1 MKPLVS
7 ILIVFIVLVS
17 LFDGE
22 NIVKSLF
29 EQLAALF
36 SLSLFSSGAMAEE
49 GIGGASSFA
58 FIVVILAVVL
68 IFSGV
73 KTVPQGSQ
81 HNVERFGRFTRSL
94 TPGLNF
100 ILPFVDRVVHKV
112 NMMEQV
118 IDIQQQ
124 SVISRDNAVI
134 VADGVV
140 FYQIL
145 DAPKATYEVSRLDVA
160 MQNLCLT
167 NIRTVLGAMNLDQ
180 ILSNRDEI
188 NAKLLD
194 VVDAATD
201 PWGVK
206 VTRIEIKDLEPPKDL
221 VEAMSRQ
228 MKAERQKRAD
238 ILEAEGKRQSE
249 ILRAEGEKQAAILD
263 AEGRKE
269 SAFRDAEAR
278 ERMAEAEARATQLV
292 SDAIKSGDA
301 QAINY
306 FVAQKYVEALQT
318 IGTAENEKLVLLPME
333 ASSILGSLAGIGE
346 LSKSV
351 FGNKS
356 E

>member
-1 MKPLVS
+1 MKILYQRALNVLMLLMISPVVMAAGGLGGPDTLV
-7 ILIVFIVLVS
+7 LIV
-17 LFDGE
+17 
-22 NIVKSLF
+22 
-29 EQLAALF
+29 
-36 SLSLFSSGAMAEE
+36 
-49 GIGGASSFA
+49 
-58 FIVVILAVVL
+58 VVL
-68 IFSGV
+68 AIVIVFSGV
-73 KTVPQGSQ
+73 KTVPQGSE
-81 HNVERFGRFTRSL
+81 HTVERFGRFTKSL
-94 TPGLNF
+94 KPGLNF
-100 ILPFVDRVVHKV
+100 IVPFVDRITHKV

-118 IDIQQQ
+118 IDIDQQ
-124 SVISRDNAVI
+124 SVISRDNAAI

-140 FYQIL
+140 FYQVL
-145 DAPKATYEVSRLDVA
+145 DASQATYEVSRLDIA

-188 NAKLLD
+188 NAKLLS
-194 VVDAATD
+194 VVDSATD

-206 VTRIEIKDLEPPKDL
+206 VTRIEIKDLEPPQDL

-238 ILEAEGKRQSE
+238 ILEAEGQRQSE
-249 ILRAEGEKQAAILD
+249 ILKAEGEKQAAILE

-278 ERMAEAEARATQLV
+278 ERLAEAEAKATQLV

-306 FVAQKYVEALQT
+306 FVAQKYVEALQA

-333 ASSILGSLAGIGE
+333 ASGILGSLAGIGE

-351 FGNKS
+351 FNKS
-356 E
+356 TS

>member
-1 MKPLVS
+1 MNHLLKTATLFALLTTNAFAQVGGFIS
-7 ILIVFIVLVS
+7 GGGVFVTVIVIFAIL
-17 LFDGE
+17 
-22 NIVKSLF
+22 
-29 EQLAALF
+29 
-36 SLSLFSSGAMAEE
+36 
-49 GIGGASSFA
+49 
-58 FIVVILAVVL
+58 L

-81 HNVERFGRFTRSL
+81 YTVERFGRFTKSL
-94 TPGLNF
+94 HPGLNF
-100 ILPFVDRVVHKV
+100 IVPFVDRVTHKV

-118 IDIQQQ
+118 LDIDQQ
-124 SVISRDNAVI
+124 SVISKDNAAI

-140 FYQIL
+140 FYQVL
-145 DAPKATYEVSRLDVA
+145 DASQATYQVSHLDVA
-160 MQNLCLT
+160 MRNLCLT
-167 NIRTVLGAMNLDQ
+167 NIRTVLGAMSLDE
-180 ILSNRDEI
+180 ILSNRDDI
-188 NAKLLD
+188 NAKLLG

-249 ILRAEGEKQAAILD
+249 ILRAEGEKQAIILD

-278 ERMAEAEARATQLV
+278 ERLAQAEAKATELV

-306 FVAQKYVEALQT
+306 FVAQRYVEALQA

-333 ASSILGSLAGIGE
+333 ASGILGSLAGIGE
-346 LSKSV
+346 LSKNV
-351 FGNKS
+351 FGDKKPS
-356 E
+356 DAKPRVRVPAKTDDVQLSADDLS